1 MLLQNGQHE
10 HKTNFRVKIDVIYIV
25 L

>member
-10 HKTNFRVKIDVIYIV
+10 HKTSFRVKIHIIYIV